1 MSQRLLFTTLARLGG
16 STYFC
21 PYCNFIRPLM
31 LVYVVLPERRVG
43 GCYSCTCC
51 TRSHSSLLVLRH
63 VIITSCEQQ
72 TTIFTPKHYENT
84 VVLTCSSACARL
96 NDFHFT
102 SIEAPAQLA
111 GFSACCFDLTVLPAL
126 RVQPE
131 LKTWLPLF

>member
-1 MSQRLLFTTLARLGG
+1 
-16 STYFC
+16 
-21 PYCNFIRPLM
+21 M

-63 VIITSCEQQ
+63 VIITSCEQR

-84 VVLTCSSACARL
+84 VLTCSACARL

-102 SIEAPAQLA
+102 SKHPRSLLA
-111 GFSACCFDLTVLPAL
+111 FLLAAL
-126 RVQPE
+126 I
-131 LKTWLPLF
+131 